1 MIPRPNI
8 LIRRLNAHPKETMGT
23 TGEYTGAS
31 TTHGD
36 WLAPATFSNGQRTQ
50 EAF

>member
-8 LIRRLNAHPKETMGT
+8 FIRQQAAHIEMTMFT
-23 TGEYTGAS
+23 VGEYTGAS